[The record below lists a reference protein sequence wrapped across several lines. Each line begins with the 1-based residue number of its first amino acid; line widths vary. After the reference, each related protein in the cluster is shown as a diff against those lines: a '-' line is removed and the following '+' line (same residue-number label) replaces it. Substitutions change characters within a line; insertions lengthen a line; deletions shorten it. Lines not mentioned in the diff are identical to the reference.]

1 MRDGGV
7 KKNKYDLRLII
18 MIFISFVTQIL
29 SLLKSSVVA
38 GIFGTSDSMDAY
50 NLANSIVSF
59 VFGFVASGISTII
72 IPEYANNRSK
82 KAVDTFITVI
92 YGTILI
98 VVVAMI
104 VLRTQLIGLF
114 SNRGEM
120 FTNITANILIVL
132 LFSQYLSSISN
143 ITVAYFQCE
152 GKYNIP
158 KIISLF
164 CQLIVIV
171 VLIFADNINIMQYTV
186 IIAAGVVFNFVLDSL
201 IALKTGWSYRPLLVI
216 DEETKALFNRFWPII
231 VSTGVYRLSL
241 MIDTTISSFLD
252 TGKLSVLSYSTQ
264 ISSMVDAVL
273 AGNLTLYLYP
283 KITKR
288 VNEAGYQK
296 EFWKQTA
303 TMHMIVCLVAAGFL
317 TVGLETITILFQRGA
332 FTAEASKMVFI
343 GSSIYIVG
351 QQTGTIRDL
360 IYRYFY
366 AHGDT
371 QTPGI
376 NSIIVSVLN
385 ILISLL
391 LVKLMGFYGI
401 IIGTVMASFIS
412 LIIIFVRFKI
422 KFSLEEKVSAIT
434 GRYLL
439 NLFVFALTVLLVYLT
454 KTLFT
459 LDSNLVSLLIFG
471 VETVIIYVILTILFN
486 KKTAANLKGL

>member
-1 MRDGGV
+1 M
-7 KKNKYDLRLII
+7 KKNKYDLRLIT
-18 MIFISFVTQIL
+18 MILITFVTQIL

-38 GIFGTSDSMDAY
+38 GIFGTTDAMDAY

-72 IPEYANNRSK
+72 IPEYANKRNK

-92 YGTILI
+92 YGVVLA
-98 VVVAMI
+98 VVVLMI
-104 VLRTQLIGLF
+104 ALRTQLVGLF
-114 SNRGEM
+114 SNRDEM

-132 LFSQYLSSISN
+132 LLSQYLSSIAN

-158 KIISLF
+158 KVISLI
-164 CQLIVIV
+164 CQLAVVVI
-171 VLIFADNINIMQYTV
+171 LIFAKNIGIMQYT
-186 IIAAGVVFNFVLDSL
+186 IIVAAGVVFNFLFDSF
-201 IALKTGWSYRPLLVI
+201 IALKTGWRYDPLVI
-216 DEETKALFNRFWPII
+216 FDDEAKALFNRFWPII

-252 TGKLSVLSYSTQ
+252 TGKLSVLSYSSQ
-264 ISSMVDAVL
+264 ISSMVDTVL

-288 VNEAGYQK
+288 VKESGYQK

-317 TVGLETITILFQRGA
+317 TVGLEAVTILFQRGA
-332 FTAEASKMVFI
+332 FTSDASKMVFI

-351 QQTGTIRDL
+351 QQTGTIRDFV
-360 IYRYFY
+360 YRYFY
-366 AHGDT
+366 AQGDT

-391 LVKLMGFYGI
+391 LVKVMGFYGI
-401 IIGTVMASFIS
+401 IVGTVTASLIS
-412 LIIIFVRFKI
+412 LVIVFVRFRMKYGI
-422 KFSLEEKVSAIT
+422 EDRIIT
-434 GRYLL
+434 VLGRFFL
-439 NLFVFALTVLLVYLT
+439 NLFVFAATVLLVYLT
-454 KTLFT
+454 KSVFII
-459 LDSNLVSLLIFG
+459 SNHVVSLFVFG
-471 VETVIIYVILTILFN
+471 IETVAVYVFLTMLFN
-486 KKTAANLKGL
+486 KKTAMNLKNL